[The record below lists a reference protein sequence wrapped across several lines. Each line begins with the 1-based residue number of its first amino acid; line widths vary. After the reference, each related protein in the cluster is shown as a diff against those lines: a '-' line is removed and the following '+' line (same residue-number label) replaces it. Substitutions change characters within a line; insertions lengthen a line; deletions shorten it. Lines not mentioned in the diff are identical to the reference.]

1 MQREK
6 ENKVSGSY
14 KTKEAGEKH
23 GKTWKISEINVTNV
37 KINK

>member
-6 ENKVSGSY
+6 ENKVNGSY

-23 GKTWKISEINVTNV
+23 GKSWKLM
-37 KINK
+37 